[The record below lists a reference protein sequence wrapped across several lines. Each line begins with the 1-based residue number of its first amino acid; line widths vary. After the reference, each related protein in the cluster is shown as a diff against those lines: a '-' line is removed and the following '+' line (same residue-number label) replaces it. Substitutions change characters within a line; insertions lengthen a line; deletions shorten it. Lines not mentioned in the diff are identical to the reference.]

1 MDVAQL
7 LEPVLTGGVRDTHFF
22 NGRILTADDLR
33 TMQIASRQH
42 DAQLGRAIGDGV
54 AHGLEVSVTSGGPGS
69 ATSAVLHVS
78 RGLALNRLGERA
90 ALPVGVDVALVR
102 ADEAPEVE
110 GVFTICVPTSG
121 TVHTNLGLYV
131 LTVAPS
137 SGFEGRAPMT
147 ELGTEGVAGKC
158 GSRYEVEGVRFDCR
172 PVSLPAGQTS
182 ARAEAQS
189 LFTILQ
195 AQLESLPAGAVSTE
209 LFKLRNIAAHL
220 LFGSDVDERHWRDAL
235 SVDGEHT
242 AGDWLHTL
250 RSQNQLADCEV
261 PLALVYWSIRGIEF
275 ADMWAVRRR
284 VTARA
289 ALPLAMSSLHS
300 MRRAADAEARL
311 RQFQDQIEAL
321 RKVHPVPHSI
331 DATDYF
337 RYLPAAGLLPLSGS
351 GSKGFDLATYF
362 ESAKTRSKPAVI
374 EGARL
379 EMLIRESMWFPAV
392 EMKNN
397 ELVWLYLVHENKQPG
412 DEDGEGAPR
421 QYAAF
426 ARGNMP
432 YCGHAHFDVAYW
444 NYSSYALSCEPGL
457 KVT

>member
-90 ALPVGVDVALVR
+90 SLPAGVDVALVR

-235 SVDGEHT
+235 AVEDEHT

-275 ADMWAVRRR
+275 VDAWAVRRR
-284 VTARA
+284 VGLAPHPHRPFTWLTA
-289 ALPLAMSSLHS
+289 P
-300 MRRAADAEARL
+300 RRVVEAEARL
-311 RQFQDQIEAL
+311 RQFQDQLEAL
-321 RKVHPVPHSI
+321 RASHPTPETLP
-331 DATDYF
+331 ATACF
-337 RYLPAAGLLPLSGS
+337 RYLPPAGLLPVSG
-351 GSKGFDLATYF
+351 GTGTAFTHLTFFPPVVYRDPVF
-362 ESAKTRSKPAVI
+362 V

-379 EMLIRESMWFPAV
+379 EPLLRASLAYPAFDLADPSM
-392 EMKNN
+392 
-397 ELVWLYLVHENKQPG
+397 VWLYAARENSQAIDDGGAGLPG
-412 DEDGEGAPR
+412 AYLAFATGHMPFHGLARFDVSQWEYSNFSASFDE
-421 QYAAF
+421 AAF
-426 ARGNMP
+426 A
-432 YCGHAHFDVAYW
+432 
-444 NYSSYALSCEPGL
+444 
-457 KVT
+457 